1 MIMPFENRPGALIT
15 KREEVDHLI
24 EARRHLC
31 AVRDGL
37 PELHQVS
44 RQANKI
50 VAEVE
55 EMLGY

>member
-1 MIMPFENRPGALIT
+1 MNLPFENRPGALIT

-37 PELHQVS
+37 PELHQAS
-44 RQANKI
+44 RQANEV
-50 VAEVE
+50 VAKVE
-55 EMLGY
+55 AMLGY